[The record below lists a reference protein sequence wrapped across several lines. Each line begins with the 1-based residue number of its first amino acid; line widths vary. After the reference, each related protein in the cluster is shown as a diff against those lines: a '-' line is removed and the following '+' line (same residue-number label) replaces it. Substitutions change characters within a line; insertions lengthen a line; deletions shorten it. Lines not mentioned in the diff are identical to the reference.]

1 MPNPQNR
8 NDRRKG
14 EERSETLIIPHIT
27 KEMLETARRMAEEGA
42 SRAEIEKAISAMQSP
57 AQPASSPASRPAQ
70 HAAPAP
76 QPMAAP
82 PERKHRIIPT
92 SRPRLSAEERAAL
105 RQQMQMGETQAE
117 TPQPEP
123 EQEALRQEAAR
134 RAANRP
140 AWFGRRQTAQNDS
153 QEAAR
158 RAAQALAAAP
168 RAPEAPAAP
177 KVDEPTGTRTIA
189 IPKQRTVS
197 RPAEP
202 APEATRVMS
211 AARPQPTPAEPAPQS
226 AACTEGPAGEPA
238 PRPAAPAPEP
248 RKIAVPRSRTEAET
262 DLNEKIRRDHIWLSN
277 PVMVRGLGMAPIVG
291 AALDG
296 RHALMLCVASLLLI
310 TFTRVLAVAVCHL
323 TQNRFRPVIYSYAA
337 ALLYIPVYVLMY
349 QLFGADLSLLGI
361 YLPLLV
367 VEPAI
372 VKRMEFAELEPVS
385 AAFRHGFN
393 NSLGM
398 CAALLIV
405 GCLRELL
412 ATGAVFGN
420 QVIHAAPLP
429 LAAQPSGG
437 FVLVGAIAA
446 VWCAIANLY
455 TNYKHEEVRRLY
467 AKH

>member
-134 RAANRP
+134 RAA
-140 AWFGRRQTAQNDS
+140 
-153 QEAAR
+153 
-158 RAAQALAAAP
+158 QALAAAP
-168 RAPEAPAAP
+168 RAPEAPATP

-202 APEATRVMS
+202 APEATRMMS
-211 AARPQPTPAEPAPQS
+211 AAPPPPTPAEPAPQP
-226 AACTEGPAGEPA
+226 AARTEGPAGEPA
-238 PRPAAPAPEP
+238 PSPAAPTPEP
-248 RKIAVPRSRTEAET
+248 RKNAVPRSRTEAEN

-296 RHALMLCVASLLLI
+296 HHALMLCVASLLLI

-323 TQNRFRPVIYSYAA
+323 TKNRFRPVIYSYAA

-367 VEPAI
+367 VEPVI

-385 AAFRHGFN
+385 EAFRHGFN

-420 QVIHAAPLP
+420 QVIYAAPLP

>member
-134 RAANRP
+134 RAA
-140 AWFGRRQTAQNDS
+140 
-153 QEAAR
+153 
-158 RAAQALAAAP
+158 QALAAAP

-226 AACTEGPAGEPA
+226 AARTEDPAGEPA

-248 RKIAVPRSRTEAET
+248 RKNAVPRSRTEAEN